1 MNNFETLFRL
11 IDLGFEMGV
20 PKDKATRRKVSK
32 RARELSKKITP
43 CPSFVEKNK
52 KIK

>member
-1 MNNFETLFRL
+1 MNDFETLFRL

-20 PKDKATRRKVSK
+20 PKNAATRRKVAK

-43 CPSFVEKNK
+43 CPSLEKK
-52 KIK
+52 KRS

>member
-1 MNNFETLFRL
+1 MNDFETLFRL

-20 PKDKATRRKVSK
+20 PKDKATRRKVAK

-43 CPSFVEKNK
+43 CPPLEKK
-52 KIK
+52 KKP